1 MRDQWIFVTGRA
13 YQFLMRTP
21 TAWQVNTYSISH
33 CPCQPLPI
41 YNNIV
46 DVNLYM
52 FITTFLLSTFPYLKQ
67 YFGVKLNKYF
77 QGSGSS
83 GSSGV
88 RERSKDKPP
97 KLPPRDSIYGPHGP
111 HNIPKVSSNH
121 HLTILTISISV
132 AILHGATPPAPGD
145 RQDDSD

>member
-1 MRDQWIFVTGRA
+1 
-13 YQFLMRTP
+13 
-21 TAWQVNTYSISH
+21 
-33 CPCQPLPI
+33 
-41 YNNIV
+41 
-46 DVNLYM
+46 M

-111 HNIPKVSSNH
+111 HNIPKATVTSNH
-121 HLTILTISISV
+121 HLTVLTISISV